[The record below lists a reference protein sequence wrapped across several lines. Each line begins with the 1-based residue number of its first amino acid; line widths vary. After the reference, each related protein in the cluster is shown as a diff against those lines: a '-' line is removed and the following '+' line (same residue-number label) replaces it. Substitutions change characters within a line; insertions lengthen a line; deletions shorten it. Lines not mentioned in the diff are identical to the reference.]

1 MVDDVR
7 VPVPSSP
14 IRVLVADDLADM
26 RMLLRASLDVAGD
39 FSVVAEAADG
49 RACVELT
56 AAHQP
61 DVVVLDLN
69 MPGTGGLQVIRQ
81 LRDCAP
87 EARVVVLSGME
98 AAWAEDESMAQ
109 GADAF
114 LHKGT
119 AFKELVEVLRGLVAA
134 GEAH

>member
-7 VPVPSSP
+7 VPPSP

-39 FSVVAEAADG
+39 FAVVAEAGDG
-49 RACVELT
+49 RACLELT
-56 AAHQP
+56 AVHQP

-69 MPGTGGLQVIRQ
+69 MPGTGGLQVMRQ

-87 EARVVVLSGME
+87 ATRVVVLSGME
-98 AAWAEDESMAQ
+98 AAWAEEESLAQ

-114 LHKGT
+114 LHKST
-119 AFKELVEVLRGLVAA
+119 AFKELVHVLRGLVAA
-134 GEAH
+134 GDAR